1 VNHDEILAVVRETLA
16 DEDSV
21 EVTSSQKKGYLTILF
36 QDRESGPSH
45 ASRHARL
52 WTLGVEAFFLE
63 LDDLYD
69 LKEFDWE
76 PDGQREIVR
85 ELTRLAL
92 SYLRGAGVEVEMDAR
107 SWFGRRRRR
116 YLDVVLDGE
125 THRFTR
131 YRPAR
136 VRGRAP
142 D

>member
-1 VNHDEILAVVRETLA
+1 
-16 DEDSV
+16 
-21 EVTSSQKKGYLTILF
+21 
-36 QDRESGPSH
+36 
-45 ASRHARL
+45 
-52 WTLGVEAFFLE
+52 VEAFFLE

-85 ELTRLAL
+85 TLARLAL

-116 YLDVVLDGE
+116 RYLDVVLDGE

-131 YRPAR
+131 YA
-136 VRGRAP
+136 
-142 D
+142 

>member
-1 VNHDEILAVVRETLA
+1 MNHDEILAVARETLA

-21 EVTSSQKKGYLTILF
+21 EVTSSQEKGCITILF

-45 ASRHARL
+45 AGRHARL
-52 WTLGVEAFFLE
+52 WTSGVEAFFLE

-85 ELTRLAL
+85 TLARLAL

-116 YLDVVLDGE
+116 RYLDVVLDGE

-131 YRPAR
+131 YA
-136 VRGRAP
+136 
-142 D
+142 